1 MQLHKVNVVMISA
14 FAIKLQLL
22 TYVMCASNGSFAS
35 TMIILTKISK
45 PAAENTTFIDR
56 SLIEY
61 FKL

>member
-45 PAAENTTFIDR
+45 PAAENTTFID
-56 SLIEY
+56 
-61 FKL
+61 